1 VSYTDALNNPH
12 TVTIVRVDDPA
23 ALPLS
28 GSASGTANNPVI
40 GVNFAAGMGSV
51 VTQLNAAL
59 GSNLQFSSPS
69 AGVLQ
74 VLNSPAGSTTVNAA
88 STTTTATALAAGST
102 QLPLFT
108 DGSTP
113 ISGAI
118 TAIGSQVVGLAGRI
132 AVNSAVLAAPGSLV
146 AYQTSPATAVGDPTR
161 PNFLLNQ
168 LTTAALTFS
177 PTTGVGSAA
186 APFSGT
192 LSDFMSQ
199 VTSQQSQSASAA
211 TSLQQGQDVVVNALQ
226 QRFNSDSGVDINTEL
241 SNLITLQQA
250 YASNARVMSTI
261 QSMFTTLMQ
270 IGV

>member
-1 VSYTDALNNPH
+1 MA
-12 TVTIVRVDDPA
+12 
-23 ALPLS
+23 
-28 GSASGTANNPVI
+28 
-40 GVNFAAGMGSV
+40 SV

-59 GSNLQFSSPS
+59 GSNLQFSNPS
-69 AGVLQ
+69 GTVLQ
-74 VLNSPAGSTTVNAA
+74 VLNSSPLSSTVNAVSA
-88 STTTTATALAAGST
+88 TTTAPVNALAAGGT

-108 DGSTP
+108 DGLAP

-118 TAIGSQVVGLAGRI
+118 TSLGLQDTGLAGRI
-132 AVNSAVLAAPGSLV
+132 SVNAAVLAAPSSLV
-146 AYQTSPATAVGDPTR
+146 VYQTSPATPIGDSTR

-168 LTTAALTFS
+168 LTKAALTFS
-177 PTTGVGSAA
+177 PTSGVGTTT

-192 LSDFMSQ
+192 LADFMSQ
-199 VTSQQSQSASAA
+199 VTSQQSQSATAA
-211 TSLQQGQDVVVNALQ
+211 SNLQQGQAVVVNALQ
-226 QRFNSDSGVDINTEL
+226 QRFNSESGVNINTEL

>member
-1 VSYTDALNNPH
+1 MSA
-12 TVTIVRVDDPA
+12 
-23 ALPLS
+23 
-28 GSASGTANNPVI
+28 GASGTANNPVI

-74 VLNSPAGSTTVNAA
+74 VLNSAAGSSTVNSV
-88 STTTTATALAAGST
+88 STTTTATALATGST

-108 DGSTP
+108 DGNTP

-118 TAIGSQVVGLAGRI
+118 TAIGSQDVGLAGRI
-132 AVNSAVLAAPGSLV
+132 TVNSAVLAAPGSLV
-146 AYQTSPATAVGDPTR
+146 AYSPATAVGDPTR

-168 LTTAALTFS
+168 MTQADLTFS
-177 PTTGVGSAA
+177 PTTGVGSAT

-226 QRFNSDSGVDINTEL
+226 QRFNTNSGVDINTEL
-241 SNLITLQQA
+241 SNLITLQQS

>member
-1 VSYTDALNNPH
+1 M
-12 TVTIVRVDDPA
+12 
-23 ALPLS
+23 
-28 GSASGTANNPVI
+28 I
-40 GVNFAAGMGSV
+40 GVNFAAGMSSGGD
-51 VTQLNAAL
+51 AA
-59 GSNLQFSSPS
+59 QRRARIEPADYSSPS

-74 VLNSPAGSTTVNAA
+74 VLNAPAGRSTVNSV
-88 STTTTATALAAGST
+88 STTTTATALATGST
-102 QLPLFT
+102 QLPFFT
-108 DGSTP
+108 DGTTP

-132 AVNSAVLAAPGSLV
+132 TVNSAVAAAPGSLV

-168 LTTAALTFS
+168 LTTAALTYS
-177 PTTGVGSAA
+177 PTTGVGSAT

-199 VTSQQSQSASAA
+199 ITSQQSQSASAA